1 MIYCKSRLPSRQDEN
16 VHDVIGFWPTSIAAC
31 NVRLY
36 VFWNCVKSFCEKY
49 VGVVSYTA
57 WPREGLAR
65 RKKGLICLL
74 VNIK

>member
-1 MIYCKSRLPSRQDEN
+1 
-16 VHDVIGFWPTSIAAC
+16 
-31 NVRLY
+31 VRLY